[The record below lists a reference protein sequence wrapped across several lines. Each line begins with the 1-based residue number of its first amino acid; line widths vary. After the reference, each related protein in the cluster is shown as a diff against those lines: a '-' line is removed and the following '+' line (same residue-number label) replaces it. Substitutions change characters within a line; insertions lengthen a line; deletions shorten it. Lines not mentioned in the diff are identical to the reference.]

1 MQGIPKSA
9 PIEVKAKARQ
19 FKAYLVIFEQLMAN
33 FMTNLD
39 SIKSLFSLR
48 TDVPTSYSVQTLT
61 EQQIDDLSAVY
72 PTDAKNVL
80 SRIVASFDHY
90 SERKGRLLDYLLALY
105 GERFS
110 QNALRHFN
118 YYCRED
124 EVEQLIIANKVTYL
138 ESIVKL
144 GRDRAAALD
153 YSVTNEHPRSGLALR
168 VGMLLGFEQRQN
180 GLLTDALLSLG
191 FELRSHH
198 LYKEIKANSDDF
210 TLFNFQ
216 SLDESRLNSVEQ
228 AQLLDNNKLTSV
240 REYLENITETIL
252 VKNALLS
259 ERFLREG
266 IYLERYCIAQFATHQ
281 DYVLTFKLDDNTLWQ
296 LGIYK
301 DRASANL
308 AANNL
313 RQCLLLLN
321 QASEGLH
328 IIEHILLRPQQQ
340 DESYVTELVED
351 EDFFSFRLSVIF
363 PSWTSRCHDEQFRTL
378 AKETL
383 QINAPAHISPEIYW
397 LDFPQMLEFEEVYHH
412 WMRVKSDKDYNAAEL
427 ERTAQLLVSFLR
439 ELRNTQQTDI

>member
-1 MQGIPKSA
+1 M
-9 PIEVKAKARQ
+9 
-19 FKAYLVIFEQLMAN
+19 
-33 FMTNLD
+33 
-39 SIKSLFSLR
+39 
-48 TDVPTSYSVQTLT
+48 
-61 EQQIDDLSAVY
+61 
-72 PTDAKNVL
+72 
-80 SRIVASFDHY
+80 
-90 SERKGRLLDYLLALY
+90 GRA
-105 GERFS
+105 
-110 QNALRHFN
+110 
-118 YYCRED
+118 
-124 EVEQLIIANKVTYL
+124 
-138 ESIVKL
+138 
-144 GRDRAAALD
+144 RAAALD
-153 YSVTNEHPRSGLALR
+153 YSVTSEHPRSGLALR

-198 LYKEIKANSDDF
+198 VYKEIKANSDDF
-210 TLFNFQ
+210 TLFNLQ

-259 ERFLREG
+259 ERFLRDG
-266 IYLERYCIAQFATHQ
+266 IYLERYCIAQFDTHK

-301 DRASANL
+301 DRATANL

-328 IIEHILLRPQQQ
+328 IIEHILLRPPQQ
-340 DESYVTELVED
+340 DESSVTELVED
-351 EDFFSFRLSVIF
+351 EDFFSFRLSAIF